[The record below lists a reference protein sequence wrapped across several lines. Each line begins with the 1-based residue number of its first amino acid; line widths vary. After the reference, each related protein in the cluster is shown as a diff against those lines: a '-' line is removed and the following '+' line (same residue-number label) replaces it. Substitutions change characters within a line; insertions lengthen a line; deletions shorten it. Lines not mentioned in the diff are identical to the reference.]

1 MDVNIIG
8 GPATNLVQ
16 FSPGAVTAPPQTS
29 IATPALTPAPVPAAG
44 IVTSDPTVAHAPA
57 APSTPSAP
65 PTLKQ
70 VQQAVD
76 NINASLSE
84 SGQGQSVQFAI
95 DPTSKHIVV
104 QVRDPQSGKVIR
116 QIPSEEIIQMGMSLG
131 QKTGQ
136 VIKEQA

>member
-8 GPATNLVQ
+8 SPATNLVP
-16 FSPGAVTAPPQTS
+16 FSPGAASAPPQTS

-44 IVTSDPTVAHAPA
+44 IVTSDTTDAHTPA
-57 APSTPSAP
+57 APSTP

-76 NINASLSE
+76 HINASLSE
-84 SGQGQSVQFAI
+84 NGQGQSVQFAI
-95 DPTSKHIVV
+95 DPDSKHIVV